1 LPASDL
7 NLLLSA
13 AQDAGE
19 VALSFWRRDPRTW
32 HKDDAS
38 PVTEADLAV
47 NDRLAATLRAA
58 RPDYGWLSEETPD
71 DAGDPGGRLQRDR
84 TFIIDP
90 IDGTRAFV
98 AGEDDFALALAV
110 AEAGRVTAAVV
121 HLPACGQTY
130 AATCDGPATLNGLPL
145 RVRPAPATPVV
156 MAGRPSVAPAHWP
169 GGLPVIERRFRAAMQ
184 VRLCH
189 LAEGRADAVLALNA
203 VAEWDSGAGALIAAR
218 AGAIATDGDG
228 YPLRF
233 NQADVFGPGLIV
245 AGPALHADLIARR
258 KG

>member
-7 NLLLSA
+7 TLLLA
-13 AQDAGE
+13 AADEAGR

-32 HKDDAS
+32 HKADAS

-47 NDRLAATLRAA
+47 NDRLAALLQAA
-58 RPDYGWLSEETPD
+58 RPAYGWLSEETPD
-71 DAGDPGGRLQRDR
+71 DAARLQCER

-121 HLPACGQTY
+121 HLPARGQTY
-130 AATCDGPATLNGLPL
+130 AATCDGPATLNGAAL
-145 RVRPAPATPVV
+145 RVRAAPALPVV
-156 MAGRPSVAPAHWP
+156 MAGRPSTAPALWP
-169 GGLPVIERRFRAAMQ
+169 GGLPVMERRFRAAMQ
-184 VRLCH
+184 VRLCL
-189 LAEGRADAVLALNA
+189 LAEGQADAVIALNS

-218 AGAIATDGDG
+218 AGAAATDGDG
-228 YPLRF
+228 APLRF
-233 NQADVFGPGLIV
+233 NQPDPRGPGLIV
-245 AGPALHADLIARR
+245 ASPALHADLLARR
-258 KG
+258 QG